1 MQLQRERV
9 VIPNTPPSTAAVKG
23 KRRGSRGAYTKK
35 EVGGES
41 CEEKEQNGG
50 GYCSVHYNDRPLAA
64 SVQSIDTQRSFC
76 ADIIAN
82 QL

>member
-1 MQLQRERV
+1 M

-23 KRRGSRGAYTKK
+23 KRRGSRGACTKK
-35 EVGGES
+35 EVSGES
-41 CEEKEQNGG
+41 CEKKEQKGG
-50 GYCSVHYNDRPLAA
+50 GYCSVHYNDQPLAVF
-64 SVQSIDTQRSFC
+64 VQSIDMAIQQSFC

>member
-1 MQLQRERV
+1 M

-23 KRRGSRGAYTKK
+23 KRRGSRGACAKK

-41 CEEKEQNGG
+41 CEEKEQKGG
-50 GYCSVHYNDRPLAA
+50 GYCSVHYNDWPLA
-64 SVQSIDTQRSFC
+64 VFC
-76 ADIIAN
+76 AKHRHGHPAIILCDIIAN